1 MNTPGKRRGRPRTQA
16 DEIKQS
22 VISMRTNSALKVAL
36 EKVSKA
42 SGRSLA
48 AEIEYRLA
56 TSLEADTVFDI
67 PNADDLEKV
76 IGIIGALL
84 GELTLQFDRLAA
96 LYHLDQALKHN
107 TEAKKLLEP
116 FVVAEGTAPKPTMDA
131 IEQSVD
137 QAERQ
142 AKRHRAE
149 FKEVVERIR
158 RRRVA
163 DAAPAEESA
172 GPAAIAAKLTPKSKS
187 RRR

>member
-1 MNTPGKRRGRPRTQA
+1 
-16 DEIKQS
+16 
-22 VISMRTNSALKVAL
+22 MRTNSALKVAL

-56 TSLEADTVFDI
+56 ESLEADTIFDI

-76 IGIIGALL
+76 MGIIGALL
-84 GELTLQFDRLAA
+84 GELNLQFDRLTA
-96 LYHLDQALKHN
+96 LYHLNQVLEHK

-116 FVVAEGTAPKPTMDA
+116 FVVAEGTAPKPAMDA
-131 IEQSVD
+131 IEESVD

-142 AKRHRAE
+142 VKRHRAE
-149 FKEVVERIR
+149 FKKVVERIR

-172 GPAAIAAKLTPKSKS
+172 GPAAIAAKLTPKSKP